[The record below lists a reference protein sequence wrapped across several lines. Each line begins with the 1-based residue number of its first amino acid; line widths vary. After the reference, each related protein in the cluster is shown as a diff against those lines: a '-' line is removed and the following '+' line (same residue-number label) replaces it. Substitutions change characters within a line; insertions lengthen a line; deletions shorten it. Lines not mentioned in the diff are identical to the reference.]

1 MTSPA
6 GRPCRRFRRMSPFFS
21 IIPKGKFEFKI
32 FKKTF
37 KEPITGTKL
46 KLIARWLMMS
56 KYHVIVA
63 WSTESA
69 RLKIIRATTETSRTV
84 FEARP

>member
-1 MTSPA
+1 
-6 GRPCRRFRRMSPFFS
+6 
-21 IIPKGKFEFKI
+21 
-32 FKKTF
+32 
-37 KEPITGTKL
+37 
-46 KLIARWLMMS
+46 MMS
-56 KYHVIVA
+56 EYHVIVA